1 MRTVE
6 KGGPF
11 FVLFGILLENAS
23 RGAYYLCRREKSGY
37 LSLRKSPPV
46 AEDDTTPRFFSL
58 TIPPK
63 KHRSRK

>member
-1 MRTVE
+1 MRTAR
-6 KGGPF
+6 KDGPF

-23 RGAYYLCRREKSGY
+23 RDAYYLCSREKSGY
-37 LSLRKSPPV
+37 LSSRKSPPV
-46 AEDDTTPRFFSL
+46 AEDDTTPRFFPL